1 MLKYIQNEYNLN
13 QINQQSNQFTL
24 LTYNHMNI
32 ITIKYIQNHTG
43 SINYLQH
50 AQSYTFK
57 TFTIKIQWQ
66 SLKDSKWIL
75 GQSKAT
81 LGFICNYTIASNA
94 NSFLWCPLDISAICY
109 KQVKDNWS
117 VTILQLVISPLFY
130 IYSLVLDSNSCK
142 TKMWTHIR
150 SYGTLSGMHHV

>member
-1 MLKYIQNEYNLN
+1 MSN
-13 QINQQSNQFTL
+13 QINVNQCIPII
-24 LTYNHMNI
+24 YNHMNI
-32 ITIKYIQNHTG
+32 ITIKYIQNHTS

-50 AQSYTFK
+50 AQPYTFN

-66 SLKDSKWIL
+66 SLKDSNGFL

-94 NSFLWCPLDISAICY
+94 NSFLWCPLDISTICY

-117 VTILQLVISPLFY
+117 VTILQLVISSLSY
-130 IYSLVLDSNSCK
+130 IYSLVLDSNSHK
-142 TKMWTHIR
+142 TKIWTHIR